1 MLKNKRLLQR
11 NRDSTQTEAYQSLT
25 IREEGAAPPIYMLIV
40 TVKPIAVASFISTSR
55 WLDNRNHRFDILF
68 GCTMSVF
75 FAWIGFRLYNLP
87 IRRGA
92 GWSWGPRSHKHALFR
107 GTGFPSH
114 WWRQLGQWAC
124 RKWYIVIGLN
134 DNTVWCISG
143 KSSCKCV
150 RK

>member
-55 WLDNRNHRFDILF
+55 WFDNRNHGFDILF

-114 WWRQLGQWAC
+114 W
-124 RKWYIVIGLN
+124 
-134 DNTVWCISG
+134 
-143 KSSCKCV
+143 
-150 RK
+150 